1 MTIRFI
7 LLDIEGTTTS
17 VDFVHQVLF
26 PYSADHLGPFVT
38 TNAHRMEVK
47 ECLQSVVRTV
57 KEEDKRDISEVEAME
72 VLQDWIRD
80 DRKHTALKELQG
92 MVWRDGYKK
101 GAFQS
106 HVYSD
111 VPKLLEQWQRSGLS
125 MGIYSSG
132 SVDAQ
137 RLLFGYTILGNLNP
151 YFSRYF
157 DTRVGGKREVDS
169 YRKIVESLEIPPG
182 EILFLSDIVEELDA
196 ATEAGIKTL
205 QINREGRAVTSD
217 RHPVVKDFHYINL
230 DNLHFSLSGE

>member
-26 PYSADHLGPFVT
+26 PYSADHLGPFVAA
-38 TNAHRMEVK
+38 NAHRFEVK
-47 ECLQSVVRTV
+47 ECLQSVVQTV
-57 KEEDKRDISEVEAME
+57 KEEEKRKISETDAMD
-72 VLQDWIRD
+72 VLQQWIKD

-111 VPKLLEQWQRSGLS
+111 VPKLLEQWQREGLS

-157 DTRVGGKREVDS
+157 DTKVGGKREVDS
-169 YRKIVESLEIPPG
+169 YRKIIESLELPAE

-196 ATEAGIKTL
+196 AAQAGINTVQL
-205 QINREGRAVTSD
+205 NREARAETSV